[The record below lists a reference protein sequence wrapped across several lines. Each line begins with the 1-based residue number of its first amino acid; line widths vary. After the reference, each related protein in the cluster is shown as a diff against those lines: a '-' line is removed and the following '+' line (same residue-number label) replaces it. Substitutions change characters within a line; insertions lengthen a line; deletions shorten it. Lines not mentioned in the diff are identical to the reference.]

1 MNSNNRHNQSQDIKD
16 YGNDPFIVNID
27 CLAKRNHFYRTALW
41 TGDHLQVTLM
51 SIPVGG
57 DIGLEI
63 HNNLDQFIR
72 IESGTALALM
82 GKSRSSLSYRQTID
96 SNYAVIIPVNNRL
109 SVLYTLR
116 LSILLELFIQ
126 QKQMPKT
133 INMINTSGTAGIY
146 RCAYCYLCNCFLG
159 YSLNLSAI

>member
-1 MNSNNRHNQSQDIKD
+1 MNFNNQLNQSQNIKD

-27 CLAKRNHFYRTALW
+27 CLTKRNRFYRTALW

-72 IESGTALALM
+72 IESGTALA
-82 GKSRSSLSYRQTID
+82 YI
-96 SNYAVIIPVNNRL
+96 
-109 SVLYTLR
+109 VLYSFL
-116 LSILLELFIQ
+116 
-126 QKQMPKT
+126 
-133 INMINTSGTAGIY
+133 
-146 RCAYCYLCNCFLG
+146 LG
-159 YSLNLSAI
+159 YIHPRAKNNKIKRFEFFGCKSGAFRVHRLIVHRVQRLQSQENNYKL